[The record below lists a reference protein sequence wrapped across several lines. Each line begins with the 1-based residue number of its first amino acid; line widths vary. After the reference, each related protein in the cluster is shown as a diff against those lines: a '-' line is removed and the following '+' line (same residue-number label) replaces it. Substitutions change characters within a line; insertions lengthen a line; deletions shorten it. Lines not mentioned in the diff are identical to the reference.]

1 MLSLDHTLCVSSVIR
16 IFLEYFLARHLSF
29 YLCSCIHGALIVQ
42 DAEFNVEAAQRG
54 IVYIDEV
61 DKLTKKV

>member
-1 MLSLDHTLCVSSVIR
+1 MVL
-16 IFLEYFLARHLSF
+16 
-29 YLCSCIHGALIVQ
+29 LIVQ

-61 DKLTKKV
+61 DKITKKVCIVKLSKIYRLSLSNLSNFS